1 VTGSIDSK
9 GLARSSEGIV
19 GLPHV
24 LGVDGNG
31 RINKNPSS
39 PAYHVAKLPTWCLGS
54 EHSEQRL
61 RDILRRECRQES
73 TNSFSS
79 SYFVRSTDFPLRLF
93 VPFLPSKFQAC
104 ICHVHLHNLSR
115 SRMRPSQWQGFSL
128 PHWLRGRAPKTLLI
142 CDLVALWLEGER
154 MKRRDAR
161 NTQVTPTPPEKNLPG
176 QPSRLALISSG
187 PSCGSKLQEH
197 CSTVFPWREEIRMSS
212 KSNSKSSY
220 ES

>member
-79 SYFVRSTDFPLRLF
+79 SYGVLISLF
-93 VPFLPSKFQAC
+93 VSSSPFFHQNFRLVFVTCTYTISAVPGCALLNGR
-104 ICHVHLHNLSR
+104 VSR
-115 SRMRPSQWQGFSL
+115 FRTGCVGGP
-128 PHWLRGRAPKTLLI
+128 PKP
-142 CDLVALWLEGER
+142 C
-154 MKRRDAR
+154 
-161 NTQVTPTPPEKNLPG
+161 
-176 QPSRLALISSG
+176 
-187 PSCGSKLQEH
+187 
-197 CSTVFPWREEIRMSS
+197 
-212 KSNSKSSY
+212 
-220 ES
+220 